1 MNKLTL
7 ASTCLISLL
16 ALPLAAQADDFTIT
30 NNTDAFGTIKIGYS
44 PCSSNLG
51 SSGIVSPHE
60 VHVFSHTMMKMFC
73 GSSCT
78 AYIYPNNNCNGKE
91 MGTAKI
97 DSKVGV
103 VSYTNNDE
111 EHFVVS
117 GSGFNFTIDPANQ
130 GFKYWLSSLIKRS

>member
-1 MNKLTL
+1 MKKFTL
-7 ASTCLISLL
+7 ASCMIALL
-16 ALPLAAQADDFTIT
+16 SLPLAASADDFIVT
-30 NNTDAFGTIKIGYS
+30 NNTDIFGTLKIGYS

-60 VHVFSHTMMKMFC
+60 VHRFSHTMMKMFC

-78 AYIYPNNNCNGKE
+78 AYIYANNNCNGKE

-103 VSYTNNDE
+103 VSYTNKDQ
-111 EHFVVS
+111 EHYVVN
-117 GSGFNFTIDPANQ
+117 GSGFNFTIDPINL
-130 GFKYWLSSLIKRS
+130 GFGHWLSSLIKRS